1 MTKTIRLTA
10 AQAMVRY
17 IAAQQNEDEKGQC
30 FGLGAY
36 TVYRS
41 SHQFTPHFT
50 ITSIPKGHS
59 QNAVLPS

>member
-50 ITSIPKGHS
+50 IT
-59 QNAVLPS
+59 